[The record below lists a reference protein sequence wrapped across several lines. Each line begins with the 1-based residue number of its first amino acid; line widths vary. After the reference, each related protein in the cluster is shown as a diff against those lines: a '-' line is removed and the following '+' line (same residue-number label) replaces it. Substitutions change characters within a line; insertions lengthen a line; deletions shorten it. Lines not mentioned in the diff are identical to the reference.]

1 MAAPVEF
8 MYTYEKKTKKNKPEN
23 NATYTS
29 TATHNDPIFMW
40 QNTGQK
46 NGRGQT
52 IWRRATKRKITPEYK
67 AYLADKKAHNNAKM
81 NALASMLSETNFG
94 TNVKYKVGPNGHI
107 IQVKQPTNNE
117 TMNLSAALGK
127 LEMDGGKKRR
137 HTRKKHRFTHHRYR

>member
-1 MAAPVEF
+1 MAAPVGF
-8 MYTYEKKTKKNKPEN
+8 IYTYEEKRQEKKPNN
-23 NATYTS
+23 NATYIS
-29 TATHNDPIFMW
+29 TATQNDPNFMW

-46 NGRGQT
+46 TSRGQT
-52 IWRRATKRKITPEYK
+52 IWRRATKRKIRPEYK

-81 NALASMLSETNFG
+81 NALATMLSEANFG

-107 IQVKQPTNNE
+107 IQVKQPANNE

-137 HTRKKHRFTHHRYR
+137 YTCKRNRFTHRRYR